1 MTQPPTPPPGAQEQ
15 MAALRSAYPTPEF
28 VAERL
33 REELGELDATIRAAR
48 AHWHTPLPG
57 RAWTPAQEAE
67 HAVLVNEGS
76 GKLARLLLSDK
87 PIRQPPEVYGVLRDG
102 RRVAPPGTE
111 PAGDRTPDDLLAR
124 SAATRELLTVVA
136 PANPQRTYFHPY
148 MGQIDALDWLRMAAY
163 HTRHHRKAMERGL
176 AALSTFS

>member
-1 MTQPPTPPPGAQEQ
+1 MTQPSLNAQEQ
-15 MAALRSAYPTPEF
+15 MVALRAAYPTPEF

-33 REELGELDATIRAAR
+33 GQELGELEATIRAAQ
-48 AHWHTPLPG
+48 AHWHTPMPG
-57 RAWTPAQEAE
+57 REWTPAQEAE

-111 PAGDRTPDDLLAR
+111 PVGDQTPEALLAR
-124 SAATRELLTVVA
+124 SAATRELLTVHA
-136 PANPQRTYFHPY
+136 PANPERTYFHPY

-176 AALSTFS
+176 AALSASS